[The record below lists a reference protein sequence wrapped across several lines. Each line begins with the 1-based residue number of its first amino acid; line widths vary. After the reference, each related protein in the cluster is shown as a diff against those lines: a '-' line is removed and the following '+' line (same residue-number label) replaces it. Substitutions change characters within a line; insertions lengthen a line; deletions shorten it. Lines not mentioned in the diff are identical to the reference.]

1 MSNGRLT
8 ENGALPDSISLTGGC
23 MGSSATL
30 QSGHTM
36 TGGTGEIF
44 PGKDGVVGDWGR
56 EDSTEGDF
64 LVYRMLL
71 CIARY
76 STPRPLNQ
84 SSIKKVGLEVEE
96 FIDLL

>member
-36 TGGTGEIF
+36 TGGIGEIF
-44 PGKDGVVGDWGR
+44 PGKDGMLTIGGR
-56 EDSTEGDF
+56 KILLGEIFWSEGLHPVSH
-64 LVYRMLL
+64 LV
-71 CIARY
+71 
-76 STPRPLNQ
+76 
-84 SSIKKVGLEVEE
+84 
-96 FIDLL
+96 